1 MTYMLLFICKVTW
14 NSLWPH
20 GLQHS
25 RLPYPL
31 LSPRVCS
38 NLCSLSQWC
47 HPTISS
53 SVTPFSCPKSFPAS
67 GSFPVHQLFTSGDK
81 NIGVSASA
89 SVLPMNIQGWFPF
102 HFYGLISLLLES
114 LKSFSPAP
122 QFKSINSLA
131 LSLLY
136 GPTLTPVHDYW
147 KNHRLDYTDL
157 GYNHSF
163 AFIGKVMSLLFNM
176 LSRFVIA
183 FLQRVKHLLISR
195 LSSPSAVILEP
206 RKIKSATFSIV
217 CPSIC
222 HEMMGR
228 DAIILVFWMLNFK
241 PAFHYPLSPSSRCS
255 LVPLCFPAI
264 RVVSSAYLRL
274 LIFLPAIL
282 IPACDYVVVC
292 SL

>member
-1 MTYMLLFICKVTW
+1 
-14 NSLWPH
+14 
-20 GLQHS
+20 
-25 RLPYPL
+25 
-31 LSPRVCS
+31 
-38 NLCSLSQWC
+38 
-47 HPTISS
+47 
-53 SVTPFSCPKSFPAS
+53 
-67 GSFPVHQLFTSGDK
+67 
-81 NIGVSASA
+81 
-89 SVLPMNIQGWFPF
+89 MNIQCWFPLGLT
-102 HFYGLISLLLES
+102 GLISLQS
-114 LKSFSPAP
+114 KGISRVFSSTTIQKA
-122 QFKSINSLA
+122 SILWCSAFFMVQLA
-131 LSLLY
+131 HPYMTTGKIIALIMWTIAS
-136 GPTLTPVHDYW
+136 
-147 KNHRLDYTDL
+147 
-157 GYNHSF
+157 
-163 AFIGKVMSLLFNM
+163 KVMSLLFNM

-222 HEMMGR
+222 HEMMGQ

-274 LIFLPAIL
+274 LIFLPAVL